1 MASATPKKGLNVLIL
16 GGGVAGLTSA
26 LALTKFAPAGQ
37 TPNIKIFEIRPVPA
51 TIGGAVNLTPNA
63 LRLLDHLGALPIIR
77 ENDYGMTINAVEIF
91 DLYSGKLAE
100 SSFRG
105 PNNEGIGNPP
115 YKVRTTGLNGVMHFY

>member
-1 MASATPKKGLNVLIL
+1 MAAAAPIKPLNVI
-16 GGGVAGLTSA
+16 AGLTSA
-26 LALTKFAPAGQ
+26 LALTKFAPANAV
-37 TPNIKIFEIRPVPA
+37 PNIQIFEIRPVPA

-100 SSFRG
+100 SSFSG
-105 PNNEGIGNPP
+105 PDGKGIGSPP
-115 YKVRTTGLNGVMHFY
+115 YKVC